1 MKSFIL
7 LTEKTWHK
15 SMLNA
20 LAIRENEK
28 WKLIDKNDE
37 FTIEKLQELKP
48 EFIFI
53 PHWSYIIP
61 EKIWTAFQCVV
72 FHMTDLPYGRGG
84 SPLQNL
90 ILSDKIKTKISAIKV
105 NHGIDT
111 GDVFLKKDLSLL
123 GTAREIF
130 ERATPIILEMIEEI
144 IDKKLEPIK
153 QEGKPVYFKRRKP
166 EDSAIENIENIDI
179 IYNYIRMLDC
189 EGYPN
194 AYIETE
200 FLKFEFTNA
209 HLSNNEIT
217 ANVRI
222 SKK

>member
-1 MKSFIL
+1 MKKFVL

-15 SMLNA
+15 L
-20 LAIRENEK
+20 LFDTLKIRNNEE
-28 WKLIDKNDE
+28 WKLINNKNDFKIEIIKE
-37 FTIEKLQELKP
+37 FQPEL
-48 EFIFI
+48 IFV

-61 EKIWTAFQCVV
+61 KTIWSSFPCVV

-90 ILSDKIKTKISAIKV
+90 ILSGKTKTKISALKV
-105 NHGIDT
+105 DNGIDT
-111 GDVFLKKDLSLL
+111 GDIILKKDLSLL
-123 GTAREIF
+123 GTAKEIF

-144 IDKKLEPIK
+144 IDKKLKPTK
-153 QEGKPVYFKRRKP
+153 QEGTPVLFKRRKP
-166 EDSAIENIENIDI
+166 EDSSIENIEDI
-179 IYNYIRMLDC
+179 NRIFDYIRMLDC

-194 AYIETE
+194 AFIESS
-200 FLKFEFTNA
+200 FFKFEFSNA
-209 HLSNNEIT
+209 ELKKNEII